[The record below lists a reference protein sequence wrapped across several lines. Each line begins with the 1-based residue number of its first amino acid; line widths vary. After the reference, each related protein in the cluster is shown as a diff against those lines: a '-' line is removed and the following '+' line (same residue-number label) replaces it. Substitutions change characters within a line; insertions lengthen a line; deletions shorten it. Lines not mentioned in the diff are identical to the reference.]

1 MTRYALDTNVYLR
14 AARDVEAGAAFE
26 AFADRAFRRCDFLAP
41 VWLELQAGVR
51 DEEDQAVVDD
61 LVGAFADAGRLYAPS
76 AAGWREAGRVLQVL
90 ATREGVELERAPASL
105 HEDALV
111 AVTAREHDCTLV
123 TENVSDFAR
132 IRRHLRGFR
141 FTTPY
146 P

>member
-1 MTRYALDTNVYLR
+1 MIRYALDTNVFLR
-14 AARDVEAGAAFE
+14 AARDAVAGAAFE
-26 AFADRAFRRCDFLAP
+26 AFADRAFDRCDFLAP

-61 LVGAFADAGRLYAPS
+61 LVGPFADAARLYAPT
-76 AAGWREAGRVLQVL
+76 AAGWRAAGGVLQAL
-90 ATREGVELERAPASL
+90 AAHEGLELDRAPASL
-105 HEDALV
+105 HHDALI
-111 AVTAREHDCTLV
+111 AVTARERGCTLI
-123 TENVSDFAR
+123 TENVGDFAR